1 MRESRVTVADRP
13 TALAMDVI
21 AFGRERRM
29 TFRPLPYCGVPE
41 EPFADNEFVYR
52 LARQMPSDFEMPTGV
67 WRRFFEVYES
77 NIPIKDV
84 AIAEEIEPYR
94 EWQKTI
100 EAGKTAAKATGVVA
114 GAVGV
119 GLLSILAMVPM
130 ALMADPKLI
139 IILDSPDQEWISIAE
154 WV

>member
-1 MRESRVTVADRP
+1 MRESRVARVERT
-13 TALAMDVI
+13 TALAMDVL

-29 TFRPLPYCGVPE
+29 TFRPLPYRGVPE
-41 EPFADNEFVYR
+41 EPFADDEFVYR
-52 LARQMPSDFEMPTGV
+52 LARQMPSDFEMPMGV

-77 NIPIKDV
+77 TIPIKDV
-84 AIAEEIEPYR
+84 VIAEEIEPYR

-100 EAGKTAAKATGVVA
+100 EAGKTAAKGAGVVA

-119 GLLSILAMVPM
+119 GLLTVLAMVPM

-139 IILDSPDQEWISIAE
+139 IICDSPDQEWISIAE
-154 WV
+154 WI